1 VEHGWWRKTPRTS
14 FLRPLAKPA
23 LGSLSARLG
32 FVNEPSPEG
41 SVVDKTV
48 LLACAASENVLLQD
62 LLFLKNHRA
71 IIFGMIYTFVGLG
84 NPGEEY
90 VDTRHNAGRMML
102 LWLAKS
108 EGAEWKTDKK
118 LNAQLA
124 KINIGSNIGKKIRGN
139 VGSLRALLVLPDSY
153 MNNSGKSVKPLIG
166 SLKAAEKLMVIYDD
180 LDLPFGSTKMSFNK
194 SSGGHKGLESII
206 KALKTEKFARIRI
219 GTSPTSPTGKLR
231 KPQGEEK
238 VMKHILGKFKP
249 DEMLV
254 LKKLSKKVNTALETF
269 TTSGLG
275 AAMTEFN

>member
-1 VEHGWWRKTPRTS
+1 MT
-14 FLRPLAKPA
+14 
-23 LGSLSARLG
+23 
-32 FVNEPSPEG
+32 
-41 SVVDKTV
+41 
-48 LLACAASENVLLQD
+48 
-62 LLFLKNHRA
+62 
-71 IIFGMIYTFVGLG
+71 YTFVGLG

-118 LNAQLA
+118 LNAQVA
-124 KINIGSNIGKKIRGN
+124 TINIGKKTRGN
-139 VGSLRALLVLPDSY
+139 IGGTKASLILPDSY

-180 LDLPFGSTKMSFNK
+180 LDLPFGSAKMSFNK
-194 SSGGHKGLESII
+194 SSGGHRGLESVI

-254 LKKLSKKVNTALETF
+254 LKKLSKKVSAALETF

-275 AAMTEFN
+275 SAMTEFN